1 MFEFVFVQAIGLIGK
16 VSKSEIQEGKPH
28 MSAKLGLKRWHE
40 VIEGGSDPAALAAIM
55 REDAVFHSP
64 VVHTPQ
70 KGRPIVVAY
79 LSAAG
84 KTLGN
89 DSFQYLR
96 EVADGNTVV
105 LEFQTEMQ
113 GIQVNGIDMITFDED
128 GLITDFKVMV
138 RPLKAVNKVWEMMA
152 AQLKRDSAT

>member
-1 MFEFVFVQAIGLIGK
+1 
-16 VSKSEIQEGKPH
+16 
-28 MSAKLGLKRWHE
+28 MSAALGLKKWHE
-40 VIEGGSDPAALAAIM
+40 VIDGGSQPDALSAIM
-55 REDAVFHSP
+55 QEDAVFHSP

-84 KTLGN
+84 ATLGN

-96 EVADGNTVV
+96 EIVDGKNAV
-105 LEFQTEMQ
+105 LEFQTEME
-113 GIQVNGIDMITFDED
+113 GIQVNGIDMITFDDE

-152 AQLKRDSAT
+152 AQLERAKG